1 MKKIISLILCVS
13 LLFAL
18 SACAEL
24 DAIRNTELPPL
35 PTPEVK
41 ATEAPAP
48 AEEEAAPEE
57 SRETPVP
64 EIAVAE
70 GDATGAEIGDRV
82 IIYTK
87 KTSEDLDAPD
97 GSPILIFSY
106 VTPTVRIDERPEAAK
121 AINEQ
126 LVLFDEAYITGSG
139 SDSGKNNL
147 LQEALDNYS
156 YVHYTG
162 AELNTT
168 FTSARTVKSLRA
180 DGSVV
185 SFRYWTSVY
194 TGGKGGS
201 QSYCGANY
209 STQTGEK
216 LTLDM
221 LSSDAE
227 TLKTA
232 LGDRI
237 ISVARENADL
247 YAEIS
252 KNDVDADSAL
262 RALVREGNWYFSGE
276 GMVFFPEFG
285 ELMPEESA
293 FPMFTIS
300 YASLVGLI
308 DQQYLP
314 AAREGKT
321 ELTVLPLDEVEDG
334 TIWSID
340 RLALSEG
347 DELYLKVDGTAYDVT
362 ISNFYYVDEPKAE
375 AEGDERFYEAERY
388 WYASFMTDCALQ
400 IRTAIPDG
408 MPDLMIAYT
417 DADYVQHRL
426 FLSEDGETGHVALV
440 DDTIQAVG

>member
-1 MKKIISLILCVS
+1 MKKIVSLILCVS
-13 LLFAL
+13 MLFAL

-24 DAIRNTELPPL
+24 DALRNAELPPL
-35 PTPEVK
+35 PTAEPK
-41 ATEAPAP
+41 ATEEPVSAD
-48 AEEEAAPEE
+48 EETAREE

-64 EIAVAE
+64 VIPAAA

-82 IIYTK
+82 IIYTR
-87 KTSEDLDAPD
+87 KTSEDMEAPD
-97 GSPILIFSY
+97 GNLILNFSY
-106 VTPTVRIDERPEAAK
+106 VTPTVRIDERPETAK
-121 AINEQ
+121 MINEQ
-126 LVLFDEAYITGSG
+126 LVLFDEAYISGSG
-139 SDSGKNNL
+139 SDRGKNHL
-147 LQEALDNYS
+147 LEEALDNYS
-156 YVHYTG
+156 YVHDTG
-162 AELNTT
+162 AELNTM

-201 QSYCGANY
+201 HAYYGVNY

-237 ISVARENADL
+237 ISIARENGDL

-285 ELMPEESA
+285 ELMPEDSA
-293 FPMFTIS
+293 FPMFTIP
-300 YASLVGLI
+300 YASLVGVI
-308 DQQYLP
+308 DEQFLP
-314 AAREGKT
+314 AAREGET
-321 ELTVLPLDEVEDG
+321 ELTILPLDEVEDG

-362 ISNFYYVDEPKAE
+362 VSNFYYVDEV
-375 AEGDERFYEAERY
+375 EGDERFYESERY

-400 IRTAIPDG
+400 IRTAIPEG

-417 DADYVQHRL
+417 DADYIQHRL